1 MYRSPFLNSIA
12 EFMLVRRYNKRT
24 IKSYIAWIK
33 VFINFNDQHHPEE
46 MGVREIDAF
55 LTHLAVN
62 RTVSSSTQG
71 VALNA
76 LAFLYNKLLQKSLAR

>member
-1 MYRSPFLNSIA
+1 MCRLPFLNSIA
-12 EFMLVRRYNKRT
+12 EFMLVRRYSKCT

-33 VFINFNDQHHPEE
+33 AFINFNDQRHPEE
-46 MGVREIDAF
+46 MGVREIETF

-76 LAFLYNKLLQKSLAR
+76 LAFLYNKFLQKSLAR

>member
-12 EFMLVRRYNKRT
+12 EFMLVRRYSKRT

-33 VFINFNDQHHPEE
+33 AFINFNEQHHPED
-46 MGVREIDAF
+46 MGEREIEAF

-71 VALNA
+71 VTLNA
-76 LAFLYNKLLQKSLAR
+76 LAYYTISFCKSF